1 MNTGVEAA
9 LDERAAGIRL
19 AVFDVDGVLTD
30 GRIIL
35 GPDGDEYKAFHVRD
49 GHGLVRLRESGVLIA
64 VITGRRSRAVERR
77 MQELGIELVH
87 QGIRDK
93 HACLLELLER
103 LDLTTAQTCFVG
115 DDLPD
120 LPVLRMVGLPVAVAD
135 ACPEVIDAAA
145 WVTGAGGGRGAAREV
160 CDRLL
165 RAQSAT
171 SGP

>member
-1 MNTGVEAA
+1 MNTSAQATLE
-9 LDERAAGIRL
+9 ERAAGIRL

-64 VITGRRSRAVERR
+64 VITGRRSAALERR
-77 MQELGIELVH
+77 MQELGVDHVH

-93 HACLLELLER
+93 RTCLLELLGR
-103 LDLTTAQTCFVG
+103 LGLTATQTCYVG

-120 LPVLRMVGLPVAVAD
+120 LPALQMVGLPVAVAD

-145 WVTGAGGGRGAAREV
+145 WVTGVGGGHGAAREV

-165 RAQSAT
+165 KAQSAT
-171 SGP
+171 AGP